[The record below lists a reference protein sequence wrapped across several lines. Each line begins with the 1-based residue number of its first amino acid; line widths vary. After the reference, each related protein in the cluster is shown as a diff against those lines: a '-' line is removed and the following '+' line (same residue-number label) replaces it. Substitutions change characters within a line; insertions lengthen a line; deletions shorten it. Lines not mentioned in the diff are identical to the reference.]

1 MDGKYESLISDL
13 TPLIMD
19 ELNVKEVVFEKQLDQ
34 YMNFTLKPNF
44 KVAGPVFGGKIKDF
58 AAALSGTDAAEAAS
72 KLEAGEEI
80 LLIVGGEETRIN
92 RDLVEVKIMAKE
104 GFTVAMENNL
114 FTILDTTISRDL
126 LQEGLARE
134 LVSKVQQLRKQHD
147 FEMMDHIRIQIQA
160 DPEVQEAVEK
170 HIQYI
175 RSETLAEEVNY
186 SGEEMEKVD
195 LNGHPTGIQVEK
207 I

>member
-1 MDGKYESLISDL
+1 
-13 TPLIMD
+13 
-19 ELNVKEVVFEKQLDQ
+19 
-34 YMNFTLKPNF
+34 MNFTLKPNF